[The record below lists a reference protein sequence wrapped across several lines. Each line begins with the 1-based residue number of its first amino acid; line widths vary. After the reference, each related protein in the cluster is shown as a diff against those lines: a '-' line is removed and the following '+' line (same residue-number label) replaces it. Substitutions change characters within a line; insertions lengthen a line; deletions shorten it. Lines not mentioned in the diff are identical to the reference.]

1 MEPNLRITSRMVRLY
16 QKKPSQF
23 VEVFLVELVT
33 PWKINMEPKNGGLV
47 QMMLLFNFFFKNDF

>member
-1 MEPNLRITSRMVRLY
+1 MVRFY
-16 QKKPSQF
+16 QKKKTSQF

-47 QMMLLFNFFFKNDF
+47 QMMLLFNFFGDF